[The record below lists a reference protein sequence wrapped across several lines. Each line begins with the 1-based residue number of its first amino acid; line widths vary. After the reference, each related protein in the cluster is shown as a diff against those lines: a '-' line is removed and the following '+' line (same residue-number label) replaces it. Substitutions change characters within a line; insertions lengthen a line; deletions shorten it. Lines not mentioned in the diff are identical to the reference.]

1 MKLSPAVVEKINA
14 AIAEGRAV
22 ELTRRPAIATILP
35 MTFGSEKDFQAAV
48 VKLAIS
54 HGWKVYHTYDSR
66 RSEPGYPDL
75 TMLRGRS
82 IVVAELKV
90 EPNKPTAA
98 QEKWLAAWK
107 LTDAEVYVWY
117 PSSWR
122 EIVAR
127 LRETGK

>member
-1 MKLSPAVVEKINA
+1 MGINPNHPAILAAIERGLIETPKPVERPQPAFRTEKEFQSAVVE
-14 AIAEGRAV
+14 
-22 ELTRRPAIATILP
+22 
-35 MTFGSEKDFQAAV
+35 
-48 VKLAIS
+48 LAKS
-54 HGWKVYHTYDSR
+54 GGWEVYHTYDSR